1 MKIKKFGG
9 HQMSFLNKLWNFK
22 FFDKRNYQ
30 AVQIQVKEVI
40 KEVPRDSYYFANP
53 PQNKEFITIEP
64 HSTFKVH
71 DLANMFPFNITPA
84 LIESKIQ
91 HAIAA
96 KQSMLNRLTPQF
108 VIMFIMILIGATVAG
123 VILWKFMGGG
133 QQEVI
138 VKLAPGLQSAGIQ
151 ATITNLTG

>member
-1 MKIKKFGG
+1 M
-9 HQMSFLNKLWNFK
+9 QFLNKLWNYK
-22 FFDKRNYQ
+22 FFDKRN
-30 AVQIQVKEVI
+30 ANVQPIQVKEVI
-40 KEVPRDSYYFANP
+40 KEVPRDSYYFSTP
-53 PQNKEFITIEP
+53 KESKEFITIEP
-64 HSTFKVH
+64 FATFKVH